1 MRLQFPHMRLQYVTA
16 NEAAVSAHEAAVC
29 ENPGSVQAL
38 LPSWL
43 TVPIWITA
51 ALDSY
56 LVVSGI
62 FSTLVWYFIGWIF
75 LGTSD
80 LSGIATGYKTH
91 MLPGT
96 RIEPASPK

>member
-1 MRLQFPHMRLQYVTA
+1 MRLQFPHMRLQY
-16 NEAAVSAHEAAVC
+16 C
-29 ENPGSVQAL
+29 ENPGYVQAL

-51 ALDSY
+51 ALYSY

-62 FSTLVWYFIGWIF
+62 FSTLVWYFMGWIF

-80 LSGIATGYKTH
+80 MSGIATGYKTH

-96 RIEPASPK
+96 GIEPASPK